1 MSSPNQHSNPAHA
14 DRSPSFPTP
23 PNTSPTPTPKKDFI
37 KSPGLSD
44 ENDVPIAKST
54 QYRKWRA
61 AQDSTESKESSGSDD
76 SPIVSSREH
85 SRWKAAQSEGTDEGE
100 QGHLD
105 AETLP
110 QGAIPIFIHDSITGK
125 KIMRGYEEGLSD
137 EDDGPIATSS
147 EYMKWKAAKSKSTRK
162 GQHERLDSEAFPNL
176 SNPIFIHDSITGEKV
191 VCGHEALPVATSPGL
206 AEQALDATPY
216 PPSKQAL
223 DDTLA
228 SKLSVPI
235 TSSESKKEA
244 LDRILASKLQPPLD
258 TGYSYSQSQ
267 PPPKQQRGR
276 NRAPTQWEQNTQDSA
291 SLPPKNFM
299 NEPFLPDFL
308 PRDGTDHATTETV
321 NGALVAD
328 LFATLH
334 SHGHD
339 IPLHLTVPPASP
351 FGLRHASTI
360 ERLRDAPFSP
370 GIFFSSSTVSNT
382 DIPTRDLFAA
392 ADTSNFSGGNIFA
405 SLRAQGKIV
414 GSAEDVDAL
423 RKRLDKESMDWEV
436 RKTAVRHTH
445 TKTKAPPKKKAK
457 KAKDVVEEEEGVE
470 GEGEETAQTK
480 APSKKKGKKQKVA
493 NEAAEDEVPAVATH
507 PPSQVPTVVTQP
519 PTEDQ
524 DVSVVATQPPS
535 QDDEVFR
542 GCAKLL
548 ERLNENALLKG
559 LRLSELNEEER
570 VCRRLVE
577 RLNEK
582 AFQRGLKLSLL
593 GPDEEEET
601 DDTSQ
606 QRTGIGTQQEDVE
619 MSGTSAEV
627 ANGQGGNGASAQ
639 SVAVQI
645 EGEPVRPWEL

>member
-1 MSSPNQHSNPAHA
+1 MSSPNQHSNLVHA

-23 PNTSPTPTPKKDFI
+23 PNTSPTPTPKKDST

-76 SPIVSSREH
+76 SPIVSSREYN
-85 SRWKAAQSEGTDEGE
+85 RWKAAQSEGTDEGE
-100 QGHLD
+100 HGHLD

-125 KIMRGYEEGLSD
+125 KIIYGYEEGLSD
-137 EDDGPIATSS
+137 QDDGPIATSS
-147 EYMKWKAAKSKSTRK
+147 EYMKWKAAKSKSIRK
-162 GQHERLDSEAFPNL
+162 GQHERLDSEALPDL
-176 SNPIFIHDSITGEKV
+176 SKPIFIHDSITGEKV

-223 DDTLA
+223 DVTLA

-235 TSSESKKEA
+235 TSSELTKEA

-276 NRAPTQWEQNTQDSA
+276 NRAPTKWAQNAQKSA

-299 NEPFLPDFL
+299 DEPFLPDFL
-308 PRDGTDHATTETV
+308 PTDGTDHASTETV

-328 LFATLH
+328 MFATLR

-339 IPLHLTVPPASP
+339 IPLNLTVPPASP
-351 FGLRHASTI
+351 FRLPHASTI
-360 ERLRDAPFSP
+360 QRLRDAPFSP
-370 GIFFSSSTVSNT
+370 GIFFSSTVSNT

-392 ADTSNFSGGNIFA
+392 PDTSNFSGGNIFA

-414 GSAEDVDAL
+414 GSAGDVDAL
-423 RKRLDKESMDWEV
+423 RKRLDKESVDWEV

-445 TKTKAPPKKKAK
+445 TKTKAPPKKKVK
-457 KAKDVVEEEEGVE
+457 KAKEVEQEES
-470 GEGEETAQTK
+470 GEGGGEVPAQTK
-480 APSKKKGKKQKVA
+480 ASYKKKAKKQKRA
-493 NEAAEDEVPAVATH
+493 NDAAEEEVPAVATH
-507 PPSQVPTVVTQP
+507 PPSQVTTIITQP
-519 PTEDQ
+519 PTQKEHI
-524 DVSVVATQPPS
+524 ATAITEPPP
-535 QDDEVFR
+535 QDDEVPQ

-548 ERLNENALLKG
+548 ERLNERALLKG
-559 LRLSELNEEER
+559 LRLSELDQEER
-570 VCRRLVE
+570 MCKRLVE

-582 AFQRGLKLSLL
+582 PYQRGLRFSLL
-593 GPDEEEET
+593 GPDQEEELDGTAQQCT
-601 DDTSQ
+601 D
-606 QRTGIGTQQEDVE
+606 IATQQEDTE
-619 MSGTSAEV
+619 MSGASAEV
-627 ANGQGGNGASAQ
+627 MNEQGGNGAS
-639 SVAVQI
+639 
-645 EGEPVRPWEL
+645 G